1 MDAITQVLDIISKK
15 GTKTILYEKLT
26 DHQMPSQKHSY
37 AAQQQ
42 QQRQQKQQRQRQEQ
56 QSTALWNSS
65 SASQFSPEMWPFC
78 LMHFLFQLTAATLY
92 LGD

>member
-1 MDAITQVLDIISKK
+1 MLS
-15 GTKTILYEKLT
+15 
-26 DHQMPSQKHSY
+26 HRPSQKHSY